1 MIRTVRPA
9 WVTYE
14 ILFQNKQ
21 KTKPNQKATAK
32 KGVTMCKEAFGGW
45 NHGYGSYLDCSDDVI
60 DVCISQNI
68 SIVCYKYVRFI
79 MYQFNLSESAYL
91 KE

>member
-1 MIRTVRPA
+1 
-9 WVTYE
+9 
-14 ILFQNKQ
+14 
-21 KTKPNQKATAK
+21 
-32 KGVTMCKEAFGGW
+32 MCKEAFGGW